1 MATVVVVVV
10 VIVVNVVVV
19 VVAHAVNTQLWSINF
34 HLMPLKAHVECL
46 WWVGWGGVCKV
57 IFMSNQATVEVRLG
71 GR

>member
-46 WWVGWGGVCKV
+46 WGGVCKV